1 MNSLSKTSALIAA
14 AGLAIAP
21 VAAQAGTRAES
32 SPVAIDVQRGAAGT
46 TDASNINFANPAWI
60 LLLLAAIAALIAVL
74 AGGRSR
80 G

>member
-32 SPVAIDVQRGAAGT
+32 SPVTIDVQRSAAGT
-46 TDASNINFANPAWI
+46 TDASNVNFANPAWI

-74 AGGRSR
+74 SGGRSR